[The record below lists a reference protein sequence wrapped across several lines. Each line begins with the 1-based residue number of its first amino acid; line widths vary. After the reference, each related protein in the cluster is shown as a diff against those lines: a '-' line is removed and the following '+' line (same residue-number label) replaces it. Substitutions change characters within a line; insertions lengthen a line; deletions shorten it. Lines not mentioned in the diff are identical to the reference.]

1 MAGHVILVGLPG
13 AGKSTVGPLVAR
25 ALGREFLDFD
35 VEIARREGR
44 TVAQIFA
51 DDGEERFRALER
63 ALTIELRRAL
73 PMVLAPGG
81 GWVTTAGSL
90 ELLSPPGTVV
100 YLAVSPAV
108 ALQRMG
114 EDVGSRPLLAG
125 SDPETV
131 LSGLLAHRHD
141 SYLQANHTV
150 STDSLTPFEI
160 ADRIVALAG
169 VGTAD

>member
-25 ALGREFLDFD
+25 ALRRGFLDFD

-44 TVAQIFA
+44 SIAQLFA
-51 DDGEERFRALER
+51 DEGEARFRALER
-63 ALTIELRRAL
+63 ALTIELQRAP

-81 GWVTTAGSL
+81 GWVTTADSL

-108 ALQRMG
+108 ALERMG
-114 EDVGSRPLLAG
+114 EGVCSRPLLAR
-125 SDPETV
+125 SDPGTA
-131 LSGLLAHRHD
+131 LSTLLALRKD

-150 STDSLTPFEI
+150 STDSLTPLEI
-160 ADRIVALAG
+160 ADCIVALAG
-169 VGTAD
+169 VGTTD